1 MPNSHVKDKKVSCTN
16 AMSSASWFIRW
27 LFDVST
33 KLFRKTFLSRAS
45 AWRFLVLALVS
56 VVFDKGSNTK
66 VIYFN
71 NGYETFGKVDESRIG
86 HFPFTTRSTG
96 EHPCQSETPTKA
108 SVQLYIE
115 VEPKCGGSSRNNFFL
130 KKTRTTITKNTLH
143 KSNLKGL
150 HPRILK
156 NPN

>member
-1 MPNSHVKDKKVSCTN
+1 MPNSHVKDKKVSSTN

-96 EHPCQSETPTKA
+96 EHPCQSETPTKPPCSFILKLNPNA
-108 SVQLYIE
+108 GDPPETI
-115 VEPKCGGSSRNNFFL
+115 FFL
-130 KKTRTTITKNTLH
+130 KKTATITKNTLQ

-150 HPRILK
+150 HPRIFK
-156 NPN
+156 NPY